1 MNNEYDNSN
10 NSDNIFNDNNG
21 TIYNRYDSISDTT
34 IHKDN
39 SYEEDND
46 NMLNDNDN
54 ILNIYRYKFTKE
66 FTDEL
71 YIFAKIH
78 QYDHRKDFK
87 DAWLIWKENNEIL
100 IETEIRR
107 LTELGYNNDVLDK
120 MFKSARYY
128 FRKKNSIEKE
138 QKQRCNYI
146 GIQKQ
151 LITTMDNHIKM
162 IIHNNKPSDAF
173 IQFCQDEN
181 NLSKI
186 KEEVVKLL
194 NDGLKDHIEI
204 KNKIKK
210 TYKNRYFII
219 KNNKNNK

>member
-10 NSDNIFNDNNG
+10 NSDNISNDNNG
-21 TIYNRYDSISDTT
+21 TIYNRYDSISDTP

-128 FRKKNSIEKE
+128 FRNKNSIEKE

-151 LITTMDNHIKM
+151 LITSMDNHIKM

-181 NLSKI
+181 NLSII